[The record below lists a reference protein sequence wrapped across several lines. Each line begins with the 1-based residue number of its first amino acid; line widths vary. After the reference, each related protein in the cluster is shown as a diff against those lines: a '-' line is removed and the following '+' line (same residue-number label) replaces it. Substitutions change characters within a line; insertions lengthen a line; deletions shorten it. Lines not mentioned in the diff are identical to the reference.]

1 MPLPL
6 PDLDTRDWAD
16 LVQEG
21 QALIP
26 RYAPSWTDHNVH
38 DPGIT
43 LIELFAWLVEQD
55 IYRVNRIPDRHR
67 LKFLTL
73 IGFAPQGPRPAR
85 TMLAFAPPL
94 GTENLMI
101 SAGFQFEGTDTD
113 GHAAQFSTL
122 RDLTVATAVL
132 EAVQVSEHDSD
143 GALITSDRTRQ
154 WRAAFP
160 VRVLGSNPQP
170 GAAFYL
176 GFSDLPAGV
185 PVTLAF
191 RFDGH
196 RHDEA
201 ERLRIIV
208 EAEGQRRACRP
219 VIPDIDC
226 GTGTSDQEITAVP
239 PHHSARIVWEA
250 STGTGPGDWTALD
263 AVAGLAPPGP
273 GGVMDD
279 TRSLTLD
286 GIVEMNLPGSLVKT
300 AVGSVVTDLFYVR
313 ARLVSGAYDA
323 LPVLAGVVLN
333 AVVAEQAVPAW
344 QTFVIAAGVVV
355 GGNAPSFPSP
365 AAQFAMIPTSPL
377 AIEFDSAGLIQ
388 ALTFGG
394 GSPGQP
400 AISVLDYDP
409 PTSSNPG
416 HLTVEMILAGFGTGR
431 PHHRVV
437 LPGAPLDIE
446 SLRLYSHDGVISWQ
460 EWLRVR
466 DFDASARTDFHF
478 VLDAVTGEVSFGD
491 GERGRVAPADA
502 AILATYRTTRGHAGS
517 LDAGGISRHA
527 STPHNDTLLG
537 GWLPQ
542 AGGAGQLST
551 ITSNVWNVR
560 PGEDA
565 EDLTHTAG
573 RAVET
578 LHAHERL
585 VDLCAETACASLDQ
599 VAPGRVRALAAPSR
613 AVNLLDLE
621 RLAIDVPGTHVARS
635 RAWASAHPAYPCLDA
650 VGVVT
655 VVVLPDMPI
664 PRPEPSKELLRAITR
679 FLDRRRT
686 VGTRIEVV
694 GPHYVEVSVDARIRA
709 LPYASPD
716 EVKGRIH
723 DALNA
728 FFDPRRG
735 GPSGLG
741 WPFGRDVYRSEVMQV
756 LDGVAGVDH
765 VIELSLSADG
775 GEPQCGNLTLCPTW
789 LVTPLVYRIE
799 VSLTP
804 ASGEWAAAS
813 APALPVCPPEP
824 PA

>member
-67 LKFLTL
+67 LKFLAL
-73 IGFAPQGPRPAR
+73 IGFSPQGPRPAR

-94 GTENLMI
+94 GTENLLI
-101 SAGFQFEGTDTD
+101 SAGFQFEGTDTE
-113 GHAAQFSTL
+113 GHSVSFSTL
-122 RDLTVATAVL
+122 RDLTVANAAL
-132 EAVQVSEHDSD
+132 EAVQVSEHDGN

-154 WRAAFP
+154 WRAELP
-160 VRVLGSNPQP
+160 IRVLGSNPQP
-170 GAAFYL
+170 GAALYL
-176 GFSDLPAGV
+176 GFSDLPASV
-185 PVTLAF
+185 PITLAF
-191 RFDGH
+191 RFGGP
-196 RHDEA
+196 RHDMR

-208 EAEGQRRACRP
+208 EAEAQRRACRP
-219 VIPDIDC
+219 VMPDIDC
-226 GTGTSDQEITAVP
+226 GTGTSDQAITAVT

-250 STGTGPGDWTALD
+250 STGTGPGDWTALE
-263 AVAGLAPPGP
+263 AVVGLSPPGP

-279 TRSLTLD
+279 TRSFTLE
-286 GIVEMNLPGSLVKT
+286 GIVEINLPGALVKT
-300 AVGSVVTDLFYVR
+300 TVGSLATDLFYVR
-313 ARLVSGAYDA
+313 ARLVSGAYDT
-323 LPVLAGVVLN
+323 LPVLAGVALN

-355 GGNAPSFPSP
+355 SGNPPSFPLP
-365 AAQFAMIPTSPL
+365 AAQFAVIPTSSI

-400 AISVLDYDP
+400 AISVLDYEP

-416 HLTVEMILAGFGTGR
+416 HLTAEMIFAGFGTGR
-431 PHHRVV
+431 PDHRVV
-437 LPGAPLDIE
+437 LPGAPLEFE
-446 SLRLYSHDGVISWQ
+446 SFRLYSHDGISWQ

-478 VLDAVTGEVSFGD
+478 VIDAVTGEASFGN
-491 GERGRVAPADA
+491 GERGRVVPADT
-502 AILATYRTTRGHAGS
+502 AILAVYRTTRGQQGS
-517 LDAGGISRHA
+517 LDAGRISRHA
-527 STPHNDTLLG
+527 STPHNDTLVD

-542 AGGAGQLST
+542 AGPAIQLST
-551 ITSNVWNVR
+551 ITSNVWNVML
-560 PGEDA
+560 GEDA
-565 EDLTHTAG
+565 EDLTHAAG

-585 VDLCAETACASLDQ
+585 LDLGAETECASLDQ
-599 VAPGRVRALAAPSR
+599 MAPGRVRELAAPSR

-621 RLAIDVPGTHVARS
+621 RLAFDVPGTHVARA
-635 RAWASAHPAYPCLDA
+635 RAWAGAHPAYPCLDA
-650 VGVVT
+650 AGVVT
-655 VVVLPDMPI
+655 LVVVPDVPI
-664 PRPEPSKELLRAITR
+664 PRPEPSKELLGTIARY
-679 FLDRRRT
+679 LDRRRT

-694 GPHYVEVSVDARIRA
+694 GPQYVEVSVDARVRA
-709 LPYASPD
+709 LPYANPD
-716 EVKGRIH
+716 EVKSRIH
-723 DALNA
+723 DALNT

-775 GEPQCGNLTLCPTW
+775 GEPQCGNLRLCPTW

-799 VSLTP
+799 VSLRP
-804 ASGEWAAAS
+804 ASSEWAATS
-813 APALPVCPPEP
+813 VPALPVCPPEP